1 MAGTNITSGFWVSVL
16 CSLLVD
22 FGSDMTNVVEG
33 AGAPLARLGARY
45 RPRQAGGG
53 RPRQARQV
61 RPTMP
66 AARPARQT
74 EGHNTSDFQTA
85 PPLHPSTFQCG
96 ADLNLSSRDFRPK
109 TSEQA
114 SSGSKLG
121 KTNGTSQFDHCV
133 RAISIDHLKRNT
145 SVLIQVHWNIQ

>member
-1 MAGTNITSGFWVSVL
+1 
-16 CSLLVD
+16 
-22 FGSDMTNVVEG
+22 MTNVVEG

-109 TSEQA
+109 TSEQV
-114 SSGSKLG
+114 SSGSKLE
-121 KTNGTSQFDHCV
+121 KN
-133 RAISIDHLKRNT
+133 I
-145 SVLIQVHWNIQ
+145 WNIPIRSLCACAI

>member
-1 MAGTNITSGFWVSVL
+1 MHLVKASVPVVFLKGPTLTPQDGGRDQNIASGSWVSVL

-74 EGHNTSDFQTA
+74 ERHNTSDFQTA

-114 SSGSKLG
+114 SSGSK
-121 KTNGTSQFDHCV
+121 
-133 RAISIDHLKRNT
+133 
-145 SVLIQVHWNIQ
+145 

>member
-1 MAGTNITSGFWVSVL
+1 MTAGTNITSGSWVSVL

-74 EGHNTSDFQTA
+74 ERHNTSDFQTA

-114 SSGSKLG
+114 SSGSKL
-121 KTNGTSQFDHCV
+121 
-133 RAISIDHLKRNT
+133 
-145 SVLIQVHWNIQ
+145 WNIPIRSLCACAI

>member
-1 MAGTNITSGFWVSVL
+1 
-16 CSLLVD
+16 
-22 FGSDMTNVVEG
+22 MTNVVEG

-74 EGHNTSDFQTA
+74 ERHNTSDFQTA

-109 TSEQA
+109 NSEQA
-114 SSGSKLG
+114 SSASKLG
-121 KTNGTSQFDHCV
+121 ETNGTSQFDHCV
-133 RAISIDHLKRNT
+133 RAISIEYLNT
-145 SVLIQVHWNIQ
+145 SVVIQVQWNIQSDNMALA

>member
-1 MAGTNITSGFWVSVL
+1 MRKNGGIYTAGKHFTLLPAVTAGTNIASGSWVSVL

-74 EGHNTSDFQTA
+74 ERHNTSDFQTA

-114 SSGSKLG
+114 LSRSK
-121 KTNGTSQFDHCV
+121 
-133 RAISIDHLKRNT
+133 
-145 SVLIQVHWNIQ
+145 

>member
-1 MAGTNITSGFWVSVL
+1 MSENGEIHTAGKNFTLPPAVTAGTNITSGSWVSVL

-74 EGHNTSDFQTA
+74 ERHNTSDFQTA

-121 KTNGTSQFDHCV
+121 EKKYH
-133 RAISIDHLKRNT
+133 RR
-145 SVLIQVHWNIQ
+145 WR

>member
-1 MAGTNITSGFWVSVL
+1 
-16 CSLLVD
+16 
-22 FGSDMTNVVEG
+22 MTNVVEG

-74 EGHNTSDFQTA
+74 ERHNTSDFQTA

-114 SSGSKLG
+114 SSGSQLEKKHMEHPNSITVCVCYLNSISEEKHLG
-121 KTNGTSQFDHCV
+121 PYSSAMEYSN
-133 RAISIDHLKRNT
+133 R
-145 SVLIQVHWNIQ
+145 

>member
-1 MAGTNITSGFWVSVL
+1 
-16 CSLLVD
+16 
-22 FGSDMTNVVEG
+22 MTNVVEG

-53 RPRQARQV
+53 RPMQARQV

-74 EGHNTSDFQTA
+74 ERHNTSDFQTA

-109 TSEQA
+109 NSEQA
-114 SSGSKLG
+114 SSASKLG
-121 KTNGTSQFDHCV
+121 ETNGTSQLDHCV
-133 RAISIDHLKRNT
+133 RAISIEYLNT
-145 SVLIQVHWNIQ
+145 SVVIQVQWNIQSDNMVLA

>member
-1 MAGTNITSGFWVSVL
+1 
-16 CSLLVD
+16 
-22 FGSDMTNVVEG
+22 MTNVVEG

-53 RPRQARQV
+53 GRPKQASRQV

-74 EGHNTSDFQTA
+74 ERHNTSDFQTA

-109 TSEQA
+109 NSEQA

-121 KTNGTSQFDHCV
+121 ETNGTSQFDYCV
-133 RAISIDHLKRNT
+133 RAISIKYLNT
-145 SVLIQVHWNIQ
+145 SVVIQVQWNIQRDNMVLA

>member
-1 MAGTNITSGFWVSVL
+1 
-16 CSLLVD
+16 
-22 FGSDMTNVVEG
+22 MTNVVEG

-53 RPRQARQV
+53 RPRRARQV

-74 EGHNTSDFQTA
+74 ERHNTSDFQTA

-114 SSGSKLG
+114 SSASKLG
-121 KTNGTSQFDHCV
+121 ETNGTSQLDHCV
-133 RAISIDHLKRNT
+133 RAISIEYPNT
-145 SVLIQVHWNIQ
+145 SVFIQVQWNIQSDNMVLA

>member
-1 MAGTNITSGFWVSVL
+1 MTAGTNIASGSWVSVL

-74 EGHNTSDFQTA
+74 ERHNTSDFQTA

-114 SSGSKLG
+114 LSG
-121 KTNGTSQFDHCV
+121 
-133 RAISIDHLKRNT
+133 LK
-145 SVLIQVHWNIQ
+145 